1 VNFPRSIRVEPL
13 TSVVST
19 QAGIRI
25 YDPGFMNTAVIQSK
39 ISFIDG
45 GRGILRYRG
54 YPIEVLAEK
63 SNFLESSYLL
73 IYGELP
79 TRDQFK
85 LFETEILHHTMLHRD
100 LEGIVGSF
108 RHDSHPMAILTSG
121 LASLGAYSPE
131 ANPSLQGQNLFTRGT
146 LESFRLMDKQ
156 IFRLI
161 GKTMTL
167 ASMAYRMRQ
176 GRPFVTPPSGMGY
189 AESFLYML
197 DHLNE
202 PNYRP
207 HPALVKALD
216 VLFLLHADH
225 ELNCSTA
232 SALQVGSSLVDP
244 YSAISAATSAL
255 YGPLHGVR
263 LQYPLLL
270 PCTLHSFD
278 LTLPHFTGS

>member
-1 VNFPRSIRVEPL
+1 
-13 TSVVST
+13 
-19 QAGIRI
+19 
-25 YDPGFMNTAVIQSK
+25 MNTAVIQSR